1 MSIGHRS
8 YSQVTSYLSCPKSYQ
23 LARIVRVPETP
34 AWYLAAG
41 SAVHACLEEI
51 TKDEV
56 GLGKTDE
63 LYPELWTNSFN
74 DEIHKLEERSGV
86 SRHDWRTGGRKTKA
100 NPNAED
106 YSFWVEEGLRQIILF
121 SQWFDDRINEGWSV
135 PTFAGNLACE
145 IELNVDFGGVR
156 IKGYA
161 DLIMELP
168 SGELMVID
176 HKTGSRT
183 PDTFQQLA
191 LYAFAMEKLSL
202 PTPTLGAFFMTRK
215 GELSVPTTF
224 RQTDLDSL
232 TDTITNVDKAIKAE
246 LFPARVTSMCKG
258 CGVANYCAAV
268 NGSLAKEFDPIY
280 TNKEGK

>member
-41 SAVHACLEEI
+41 SAVHACLEAI
-51 TKDEV
+51 TKDPKQRGESLLPLWATSFAEEIESLENRGEV
-56 GLGKTDE
+56 KRTE
-63 LYPELWTNSFN
+63 
-74 DEIHKLEERSGV
+74 
-86 SRHDWRTGGRKTKA
+86 WRTGGRKTKDR
-100 NPNAED
+100 PNAED
-106 YSFWVEEGLRQIILF
+106 YGFWIDEGLRQIQVF
-121 SQWFDDRINEGWSV
+121 SQWFDDRIAEGWSV

-145 IELNVDFGGVR
+145 IELNVDFGDVR

-176 HKTGSRT
+176 HKTGART

-202 PTPTLGAFFMTRK
+202 PTPSLGAFFMTRK
-215 GELSVPTTF
+215 GELSIPTTF

-232 TDTITNVDKAIKAE
+232 TDTIVNVDRAIKAE

-258 CGVANYCAAV
+258 CGVANYCVAV

>member
-1 MSIGHRS
+1 MSVGHRS

-23 LARIVRVPETP
+23 LARVVRVPETP

-41 SAVHACLEEI
+41 SAVHACLEAI
-51 TKDEV
+51 TKDSSNRGEI
-56 GLGKTDE
+56 L
-63 LYPELWTNSFN
+63 LPLWTNSFN
-74 DEIHKLEERSGV
+74 DEIHNLEERSSV
-86 SRHDWRTGGRKTKA
+86 SRHDWRTGGRKTKDK
-100 NPNAED
+100 PNAED
-106 YSFWVEEGLRQIILF
+106 YSFWVDEGLRQIQVF
-121 SQWFDDRINEGWSV
+121 SQWFDDRLNEGWSV

-168 SGELMVID
+168 TGELMVID

-183 PDTFQQLA
+183 PDTFQQLS

-202 PTPTLGAFFMTRK
+202 PKPALGAYFMTRK
-215 GELSVPTTF
+215 GELSTPTTF
-224 RQTDLDSL
+224 SQHDLDSI
-232 TDTITNVDKAIKAE
+232 TDTIVNVDKAIKAE

-258 CGVANYCAAV
+258 CGVANYCVAV

>member
-1 MSIGHRS
+1 MSVGHRS

-23 LARIVRVPETP
+23 LARIVKVPETP

-41 SAVHACLEEI
+41 SAVHACLEAI
-51 TKDEV
+51 TKDPKQRGES
-56 GLGKTDE
+56 L
-63 LYPELWTNSFN
+63 LPLWTTSFAE
-74 DEIHKLEERSGV
+74 EIESLENRGGV
-86 SRHDWRTGGRKTKA
+86 NRTEWRTGGRKTKDR
-100 NPNAED
+100 PNAED
-106 YSFWVEEGLRQIILF
+106 YGFWIDEGLRQIQVF
-121 SQWFDDRINEGWSV
+121 SQWFDDRIAEGWSV

-176 HKTGSRT
+176 HKTGART

-215 GELSVPTTF
+215 GELSIPTTF

-232 TDTITNVDKAIKAE
+232 TDTIVNVDRAIKAE

-258 CGVANYCAAV
+258 CGVANYCVAV

>member
-1 MSIGHRS
+1 MSVGHRS

-23 LARIVRVPETP
+23 LARVVRVPETP

-41 SAVHACLEEI
+41 SAVHACLEAI
-51 TKDEV
+51 TKDKNNR
-56 GLGKTDE
+56 GE
-63 LYPELWTNSFN
+63 LLLPLWTNSFN
-74 DEIHKLEERSGV
+74 DEIHNLEERSTV
-86 SRHDWRTGGRKTKA
+86 SRHDWRTGGRKTKDK
-100 NPNAED
+100 PNAED
-106 YSFWVEEGLRQIILF
+106 YSFWVDEGLRQIQVF
-121 SQWFDDRINEGWSV
+121 SQWFDDRLNEGWSV

-145 IELNVDFGGVR
+145 IELNVDFGDVR

-176 HKTGSRT
+176 HKTGART

-202 PTPTLGAFFMTRK
+202 PTPSLGAFFMTRK
-215 GELSVPTTF
+215 GELSIPTTF
-224 RQTDLDSL
+224 NQTDLDSL
-232 TDTITNVDKAIKAE
+232 TDTIVNVDRAIKAE

-258 CGVANYCAAV
+258 CGVANYCVAV

>member
-1 MSIGHRS
+1 MSVGHRS

-23 LARIVRVPETP
+23 LARVVRVPETP

-41 SAVHACLEEI
+41 SAVHACLEAI
-51 TKDEV
+51 TKDSEQR
-56 GLGKTDE
+56 GESL
-63 LYPELWTNSFN
+63 LPLWTTSFAE
-74 DEIHKLEERSGV
+74 EIESLENRGEVKRTE
-86 SRHDWRTGGRKTKA
+86 WRTGGRKTKDR
-100 NPNAED
+100 PNAED
-106 YSFWVEEGLRQIILF
+106 YGFWIDEGLRQIQVF
-121 SQWFDDRINEGWSV
+121 SQWFDDRIAEGWSV

-145 IELNVDFGGVR
+145 IELNVDFGDVR

-176 HKTGSRT
+176 HKTGART

-202 PTPTLGAFFMTRK
+202 PTPSLGAFFMTRK
-215 GELSVPTTF
+215 GELSIPTTF

-232 TDTITNVDKAIKAE
+232 TDTIVNVDRAIKAE

-258 CGVANYCAAV
+258 CGVANYCVAV

-280 TNKEGK
+280 TNQEGK